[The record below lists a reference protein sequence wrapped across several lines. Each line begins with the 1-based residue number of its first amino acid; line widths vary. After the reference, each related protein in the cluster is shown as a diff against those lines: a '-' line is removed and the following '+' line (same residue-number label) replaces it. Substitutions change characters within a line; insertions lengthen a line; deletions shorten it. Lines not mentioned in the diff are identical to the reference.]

1 MTALVITPTQGEEL
15 LAACRA
21 SYEAREM
28 PPYWLPALLPIT
40 AGPHQGMLAVDV
52 GPEALAMVMIH
63 DLTMAELPDFQI
75 IMAMMGNPDPVELT
89 AEETAQPVPPLI

>member
-1 MTALVITPTQGEEL
+1 
-15 LAACRA
+15 
-21 SYEAREM
+21 M